1 MTIKKQIPTIPISVA
16 PFNEGAMVGMPKAL
30 KAMWTNLS
38 KGQLH
43 LIYFFRWIRPLRFRD
58 RARSS
63 VYFEVGCLTPP
74 LTSCCVRTNVKNVP
88 IGAFFVGGQSIK
100 CD

>member
-1 MTIKKQIPTIPISVA
+1 
-16 PFNEGAMVGMPKAL
+16 MVGMPKVL

-74 LTSCCVRTNVKNVP
+74 LTSCCVRTNVQTSRSGRFSLVDNP
-88 IGAFFVGGQSIK
+88 
-100 CD
+100 